1 MKMVVNVRERGKVTG
16 RVKEE
21 RIGIEEKV
29 LVNRGIN
36 NFLQEHDQ
44 YIRELHHFLI
54 YLLR

>member
-1 MKMVVNVRERGKVTG
+1 MVVNVRERGKVTG